1 MDIKDILIQAIGIAA
16 MLCSTLSFQGKQR
29 KTVLWLQFLSN
40 VLFFLHY
47 VFLNAF
53 IGAMMNIIAMLRA
66 QVYLHR
72 KQLRS
77 DHPAWL
83 VGMIAIYLAAYVM
96 EFTVFGKELSAKN
109 LFFSSLVII
118 ASIIYTVGFH
128 INDPKSIRKYNL
140 IGAPLGLAYNLS
152 VLSIGASCAE
162 FLKIV
167 SILSAMIRLDRPKR
181 EQPSTTSTNNKK
193 ESNT

>member
-1 MDIKDILIQAIGIAA
+1 MDNKDILIQAIGIAA
-16 MLCSTLSFQGKQR
+16 MLCATVSFQGRHR

-47 VFLNAF
+47 LFLNAI
-53 IGAMMNIIAMLRA
+53 IGAMMNAIAMLRA

-72 KQLRS
+72 KQLHS

-96 EFTVFGKELSAKN
+96 EFTVFGKEPSAKN

-181 EQPSTTSTNNKK
+181 ERSPSINDNKK